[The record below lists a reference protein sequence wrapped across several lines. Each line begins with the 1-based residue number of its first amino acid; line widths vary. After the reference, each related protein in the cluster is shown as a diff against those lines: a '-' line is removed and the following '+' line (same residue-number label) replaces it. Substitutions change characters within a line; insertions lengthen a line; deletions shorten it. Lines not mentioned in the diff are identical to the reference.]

1 LVLAGGAS
9 FGLSLAF
16 PFVFSVM
23 VPAMGFYW
31 MFLLSFWYQ
40 SCYAGSYKS
49 TRKAQNRNFLQYL

>member
-1 LVLAGGAS
+1 LVLDGGAS

-31 MFLLSFWYQ
+31 IFCFPFGINL
-40 SCYAGSYKS
+40 AII
-49 TRKAQNRNFLQYL
+49 N